1 MFEIYVLVP
10 VKRHMMVPFIGMLSF
25 ALAIGTFVLA
35 CMFSILILLAFAF
48 AALGYWLTFQTNKEF
63 EYSYFDGEVRFAKV
77 INKSRRRSLAVYSM
91 DEVAQIAPSEDRSV
105 MKYQGDH
112 TAKVKDYT
120 SHRKDVPYYVMV
132 VNHGSQTELIRFE
145 PDDKYLD
152 AVMIKYAQKVIRRR

>member
-1 MFEIYVLVP
+1 MLEIYVLVP
-10 VKRHMMVPFIGMLSF
+10 VKRNMIVPFIGIFCF
-25 ALAIGTFVLA
+25 ALALGTVVLS
-35 CMFSILILLAFAF
+35 CWNPLLVLLAFAF

-91 DEVAQIAPSEDRSV
+91 DEVAQIAPAEDRSV

-120 SHRKDVPYYVMV
+120 SHQKGVPCYVMV
-132 VNHGSQTELIRFE
+132 INHGGQTLLIRFE

-152 AVMIKYAQKVIRRR
+152 AMMVKYAQKVIRRQ